1 MVDEFVN
8 IDELITST
16 KSYVLAARVTG
27 APVGPTVD
35 GTGLVVH

>member
-16 KSYVLAARVTG
+16 KAYVLAAMDWCGV
-27 APVGPTVD
+27 A
-35 GTGLVVH
+35 